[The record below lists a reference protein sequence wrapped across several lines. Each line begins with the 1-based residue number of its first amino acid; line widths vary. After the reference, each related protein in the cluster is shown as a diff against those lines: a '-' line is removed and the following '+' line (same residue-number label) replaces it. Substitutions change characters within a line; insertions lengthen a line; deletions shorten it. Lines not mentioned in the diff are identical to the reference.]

1 MLQAYWYITKM
12 KLLTNLAYRFEV
24 FASVGTNFILML
36 ASVFLWKAV
45 YSGGSQQI
53 NALSLQDLTTYTI
66 LSIMLS
72 SVFVCD
78 VQDTIYYKIREG
90 QIVTDFYRPI
100 PLLACY
106 LADDIGGMLSALI
119 NKVAPLFL
127 FAALFFGIP
136 WPSSLLSLLL
146 FIPSCLLSYGILWL
160 LSALVGLIAF
170 WVMELGNMGMVKD
183 SIVRVLSGQH
193 RTALVFPGKRP
204 DNFKISSISI
214 YLPDTARH
222 LHWQYRNAGGT
233 HGDGHSI
240 HMDCLFVYAAC
251 CRMEANQE
259 EDFNPGRLIY
269 TRWYRP
275 YGTTSLSQ
283 PASRDWLFSG
293 KLSNTRYFCSAGS

>member
-72 SVFVCD
+72 SVFVCG

-136 WPSSLLSLLL
+136 WPSSVLSLLL

-183 SIVRVLSGQH
+183 SIVRVLSGSIVP
-193 RTALVFPGKRP
+193 LWFFPESVQT
-204 DNFKISSISI
+204 ISKFLPFQYTYQTPLGI
-214 YLPDTARH
+214 YIG
-222 LHWQYRNAGGT
+222 NIGT
-233 HGDGHSI
+233 
-240 HMDCLFVYAAC
+240 
-251 CRMEANQE
+251 MEALTAMGIQ
-259 EDFNPGRLIY
+259 FIWIAFLFMLLAAGWKRTKTKTLIQ
-269 TRWYRP
+269 
-275 YGTTSLSQ
+275 G
-283 PASRDWLFSG
+283 G
-293 KLSNTRYFCSAGS
+293 